1 MAEVTYYVALP
12 FVASD
17 DGVAACEPTECF
29 NPIAADS
36 SEVENALTML
46 RCQRLRGRL
55 PSFEDSHRFPLNL
68 LTASL
73 GVLRIQPP

>member
-29 NPIAADS
+29 NPIAALRYVGHVS
-36 SEVENALTML
+36 SEGGCDVNACGDDCPHLKAFT
-46 RCQRLRGRL
+46 
-55 PSFEDSHRFPLNL
+55 DSL
-68 LTASL
+68 
-73 GVLRIQPP
+73 